1 MIPIQSEIIL
11 LGNVKGE
18 GIAELM
24 QKELGAFGVTNL
36 KGKRIDP
43 ERAAIHRT
51 VAQAI
56 ADYNII
62 IIIGGMGKKYGNMTV
77 KAVSAA
83 IGFNTA
89 EKDGELFPEGAEIF
103 KNKEGFASGCAVA
116 QGNQCIIMLPEDSTT
131 FKFMLCY
138 RLSPYLAEFIGATH
152 CLKTLRTDGISAKE
166 AEEAVSACKSFGA
179 KLLVFEDEDEVAVQV
194 YARGLN
200 EREAKE
206 TANAAAKNIIG
217 ALGDAVYAVDA
228 ENIGQALGQELRK
241 KQLKIAF
248 AVEGMQ
254 RVEIMR
260 SAFVNEYMDSYL
272 GAYQGTERWQIPEK
286 LLNRY
291 GKNSQWT
298 AAVLAGEACKKGG
311 VGIGAAVTSDF
322 TRPKDGAYAAVCMGD
337 NLWTEKVTVPEND
350 REMLIAKAGKRV
362 AALARAAAAAYPE
375 VPEGAVSLIGAVSG
389 KSKFKTTESS
399 DGRHKTSRFIPSKYD
414 TKSERIRKIIF
425 ILCVAVFLG
434 CMGYLSTKL
443 FDSFNH
449 RNLAATLQGLLDPSA
464 APADWEYLPEYY
476 NLYRENSDFIGYIK
490 IDDSNVEFPVVQTAK
505 ENSKG
510 YKGQYYLRKD
520 YYGEYSMYG
529 TPFADY
535 RCDLTPEGQSKNI
548 IIYGHNIYD
557 DGQMF
562 SDLIK
567 YRKLSFYKEHPTI
580 RFDTLYERK
589 EWLVVGAIVTNA
601 DDSYGTVWEYHNFID
616 GGKSKTADFVEQVKK
631 RTLIVT
637 GTEFD
642 ENDNFLTLSTCCYDF
657 SDARMVIVA
666 RELREGESSE
676 DIDTSKAYYSTN
688 PLMPEQWYKA
698 IAETQSG
705 ESDASYGAPE
715 SSAGSS
721 AVGSE
726 ESSSVSISENT
737 SSEAESSA
745 SSSVTESESSSSA
758 SESSSSSS
766 SSVSSSSSPQS
777 SQSSA
782 ASSSAADSSLSESKS
797 ESSSSVSESS
807 RPISESSSS
816 SSQSESESES
826 SSAASSAQTVVQIPN
841 RGNGSS
847 SSSSSE
853 YSAPSVTGSD
863 GGSGYYSRSLSDTVT
878 VNGTRMSV
886 FDAVCQIVAYEA
898 GYGQPDEHVK
908 AQAVATYTYI
918 RYNGGKLSAGVKT
931 TVADQIKRCVA
942 EVIGY
947 AVLDDKSNGYILA
960 TYFSESCGETASAE
974 WVWGYYNRNLISVA
988 SPVDGF
994 DGVTYTI
1001 SSSDFASKIES
1012 KTGIVLS
1019 GSPYNWISIES
1030 YWGDT
1035 DYVNTVSL
1043 GGKSYSAR
1051 KLRESVLGTAKL
1063 RSTAFGVKYD
1073 SAKDSFVF
1081 TCYGYGH
1088 GVGMSAKGSI
1098 AYAKN
1103 GYKWDEILMKY
1114 YSNCYIGMKY

>member
-1 MIPIQSEIIL
+1 
-11 LGNVKGE
+11 
-18 GIAELM
+18 M

-43 ERAAIHRT
+43 DRVAIHRT

-62 IIIGGMGKKYGNMTV
+62 IVIGGMGQKHGNMTV
-77 KAVSAA
+77 EAVSAA

-103 KNKEGFASGCAVA
+103 KNKSGFASGCAVA
-116 QGNQCIIMLPEDSTT
+116 QGNQCIIMLPEDRET
-131 FKFMLCY
+131 FEFMLCY
-138 RLSPYLAEFIGATH
+138 RLSPYLAEFIGAPH
-152 CLKTLRTDGISAKE
+152 CLKTLRAGGISEKE
-166 AEEAVSACKSFGA
+166 AEEAVGSCKNFGA
-179 KLLVFEDEDEVAVQV
+179 KLLVFEDGDEVAVQI
-194 YARGLN
+194 YARGVN
-200 EREAKE
+200 QREAKE
-206 TANAAAKNIIG
+206 TANATAKNIIG

-241 KQLKIAF
+241 KHLKIAF

-272 GAYQGTERWQIPEK
+272 GASQGVERWQIPEK
-286 LLNRY
+286 LLNRH

-322 TRPKDGAYAAVCMGD
+322 TRPKDGAYVAVCMGD
-337 NLWTEKVTVPEND
+337 NLWTEKVTVAEND
-350 REMLIAKAGKRV
+350 REALIAKAGKRT
-362 AALARAAAAAYPE
+362 ASLAREAAAAYPE
-375 VPEGAVSLIGAVSG
+375 VLEGAVSLIGAVSG
-389 KSKFKTTESS
+389 KSKFKTAESK
-399 DGRHKTSRFIPSKYD
+399 GGEHKTSRFIPSKYD

-425 ILCVAVFLG
+425 IICVAVFLG
-434 CMGYLSTKL
+434 CIGYLSTKL
-443 FDSFNH
+443 FDSVNH

-464 APADWEYLPEYY
+464 APDDWEYLPEYY
-476 NLYRENSDFIGYIK
+476 NLYRENNDFIGYLK
-490 IDDSNVEFPVVQTAK
+490 IEDSNVEFPVVQTAK

-510 YKGQYYLRKD
+510 YTGQYYLRKD

-535 RCDLTPEGQSKNI
+535 RCNLTPSGQSKNI

-567 YRKLSFYKEHPTI
+567 YRKLSFYKEHPVI
-580 RFDTLYERK
+580 RFDTLYERN

-601 DDSYGTVWEYHNFID
+601 DDSYGSVWEYHNFID
-616 GGKSKTADFVEQVKK
+616 GTAEETADFVEQVKK

-637 GTEFD
+637 GVDFD
-642 ENDNFLTLSTCCYDF
+642 ESDNYLTLSTCCYDF

-666 RELREGESSE
+666 RQLREGESSA
-676 DIDTSKAYYSTN
+676 DIDTDKAYYSTD

-698 IAETQSG
+698 IAETQSK

-715 SSAGSS
+715 SSASSS
-721 AVGSE
+721 ASSYE
-726 ESSSVSISENT
+726 ESSSSVSVSEDT
-737 SSEAESSA
+737 SSEAESS
-745 SSSVTESESSSSA
+745 SSSSAVESESSSSA
-758 SESSSSSS
+758 SESSSSAPQ
-766 SSVSSSSSPQS
+766 SSSSSSSSQS
-777 SQSSA
+777 SQSSSA
-782 ASSSAADSSLSESKS
+782 SQSENSSSSSESKS
-797 ESSSSVSESS
+797 ESSSSASESS
-807 RPISESSSS
+807 KPSSSESSSA
-816 SSQSESESES
+816 SESES
-826 SSAASSAQTVVQIPN
+826 SSSAASSTQSVIQIPSK
-841 RGNGSS
+841 GNSS
-847 SSSSSE
+847 SGTSSSASSQYSSSSE
-853 YSAPSVTGSD
+853 SKAPTVSTGS
-863 GGSGYYSRSLSDTVT
+863 GSDYYSRSLTDTVT
-878 VNGTRMSV
+878 INGTRMSV

-918 RYNGGKLSAGVKT
+918 RYNGGSLSAGVKT
-931 TVADQIKRCVA
+931 TVTDQIKRCVA

-947 AVLDDKSNGYILA
+947 AVLDDRSNNYILA

-974 WVWGYYNRNLISVA
+974 WVWGYYNRNLISVS
-988 SPVDGF
+988 SPVDGY
-994 DGVTYTI
+994 DGVSYTI
-1001 SSSDFASKIES
+1001 SSSEFASKIES

-1019 GSPYNWISIES
+1019 GSPENWISIES

-1035 DYVNTVSL
+1035 DYVNKVSL

-1051 KLRESVLGTAKL
+1051 KLRENVLGSSKL
-1063 RSTAFGVKYD
+1063 RSTAFSVKYD
-1073 SAKDSFVF
+1073 SARDSFVF

-1098 AYAKN
+1098 AYAKS
-1103 GYKWDEILMKY
+1103 GYNWKEILMKY
-1114 YSNCYIGMKY
+1114 YSNCYIGIKY